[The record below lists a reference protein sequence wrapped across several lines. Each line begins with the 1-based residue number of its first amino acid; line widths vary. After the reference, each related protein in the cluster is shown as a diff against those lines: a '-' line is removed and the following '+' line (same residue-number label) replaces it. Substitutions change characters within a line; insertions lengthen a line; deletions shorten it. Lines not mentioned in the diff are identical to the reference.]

1 MKIGLLGCGTIG
13 YGVYELIASKR
24 YPSSSNLELVKALV
38 KTPEEITMSFM
49 TNDPDEILENDEIET
64 VVEVMG
70 GIHPA
75 YEFISRAMKK
85 GKNIVTANKA
95 VVAAYFDEF
104 VDLAMD
110 NHVKFRYEASV
121 GGGIPWI
128 NSLRQAQRIDNITSV
143 SGIMNGTTNYILST
157 MEAEGID
164 FDICLKNAQQ
174 KGYAEANP
182 AADIDGIDIRN
193 KLAISSS
200 LAFSSY
206 IKGDVIPTKG
216 IRDISIKDI
225 EYFTSIGKSVRL
237 YADARLENGSF
248 ACRIEPAL
256 FDGTSPEASVYMNNN
271 IFTLYGETI
280 GELKFIGQ
288 GAGRYPTAYNV
299 MQDCVDVMKGIGFYS
314 AYGEKVAANN
324 AVLKQYYVRGGSV
337 AEDLVAEQWGE
348 GVLTKP
354 VSVSAMHAW
363 LKENSAAF
371 IAALA

>member
-1 MKIGLLGCGTIG
+1 
-13 YGVYELIASKR
+13 
-24 YPSSSNLELVKALV
+24 
-38 KTPEEITMSFM
+38 
-49 TNDPDEILENDEIET
+49 
-64 VVEVMG
+64 
-70 GIHPA
+70 
-75 YEFISRAMKK
+75 
-85 GKNIVTANKA
+85 
-95 VVAAYFDEF
+95 
-104 VDLAMD
+104 
-110 NHVKFRYEASV
+110 
-121 GGGIPWI
+121 
-128 NSLRQAQRIDNITSV
+128 
-143 SGIMNGTTNYILST
+143 MNGTTNYILST

-164 FDICLKNAQQ
+164 FDICLKSAQQ

-288 GAGRYPTAYNV
+288 GAGRYPTANAIV
-299 MQDCVDVMKGIGFYS
+299 QDILDIIAGDRYFGREIFSEHPTCNNEILKG
-314 AYGEKVAANN
+314 K
-324 AVLKQYYVRGGSV
+324 YYVRMGKDSQKALDALKPFSPV
-337 AEDLVAEQWGE
+337 KIKDLPFDAYITNEA
-348 GVLTKP
+348 
-354 VSVSAMHAW
+354 VSADIHEP
-363 LKENSAAF
+363 LKEFEDVFFAR
-371 IAALA
+371 I